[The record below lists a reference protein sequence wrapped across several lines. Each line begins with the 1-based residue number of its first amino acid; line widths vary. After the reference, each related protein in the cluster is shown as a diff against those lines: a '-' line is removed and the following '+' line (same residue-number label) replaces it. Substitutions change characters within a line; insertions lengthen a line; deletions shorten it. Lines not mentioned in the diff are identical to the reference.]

1 MKTGSSFW
9 LGEMMAKNLTIAVVL
24 SVLGGMPTGQT
35 EAADGVSLVW
45 SDRITT
51 EKAGGELVDMPP
63 FVRIGDLHLSRFAQM
78 QSLDLHDT
86 LKIESVDGTE
96 TLFVFRA
103 WQGGASQGE
112 QLMIVSLSPAGLDV
126 LGPYPEDFE
135 TVKVRVPTP
144 QTGPVFELYRADPSI
159 PFRSLEYLNGQLL
172 KLN

>member
-9 LGEMMAKNLTIAVVL
+9 RADMMAKNLISAALL
-24 SVLGGMPTGQT
+24 SVLVGLASVQT
-35 EAADGVSLVW
+35 EAADSETVTW

-51 EKAGGELVDMPP
+51 EKANGDLVDVPP
-63 FVRIGDLHLSRFAQM
+63 FVRIGNLPLSRFAQM

-86 LKIESVDGTE
+86 LKIDSGDGTE

-135 TVKVRVPTP
+135 TVKVRGATP
-144 QTGPVFELYRADPSI
+144 ETGPVFELYRADPSI

-172 KLN
+172 RLN